1 MEAKHQNLQKR
12 RFSIIIDLRLDMQI
26 RAGNRGFIM
35 ADQKADEIK
44 AKDLEESSAKSPSKK
59 KEEKDDLAE
68 YQELNKI
75 DQEPHDELGIEDDL
89 IPTESDPFDDF
100 NISEDFDYENNAE
113 TKLETTEVSDAIEP
127 QAPTEPELDIP
138 VDENR
143 DFKEKIPTEPDSKDI
158 SSTDKLYVMP
168 DETVSSS
175 ERDELL
181 SNLQKKIP
189 NIMKQKQDIEEP
201 SEPSLDEKP
210 SKDELKKAWKK
221 QVQEE
226 LAEPKPKPEPET
238 EILPIP
244 PSSNQES
251 FNESVA
257 EFNGSRVYLPS
268 TMKVK
273 AGDEIIVRGRK
284 FRAKKKSFDRRRPLL
299 IAVLGIVVV
308 LGLAFIASR
317 FFVQAQPGMVVGQ
330 VINSQSGEVI
340 PEAQVIIDELGET
353 VFSNANGMFVIDNL
367 SDGDWSVSASK
378 PQYKSAAIGFS
389 HGGGKPSVLT
399 LSLEPSI
406 PVKEEKEDKN
416 DEKKIKEVRIPNYG
430 KLTVITN
437 TPKSKIIVDNKMLG
451 TGNKTYSKITV
462 GKHKLVVMAEGY
474 KEYSGQV
481 EIKRNENNKFTI
493 DLQELKAEYKPSE
506 ISFEDYLVKA
516 DAMASKGDW
525 TEAIGNYTLALA
537 KREDGDTYHKRSTAF
552 LQTGQKSQAISDL
565 VRASKAYTNQG
576 RVNRA
581 IECLNEILDLEPK
594 NTTAYRE
601 RGFAN
606 LRLGNFEKAIDD
618 LKEAVDIDDDDFD
631 NHMALGE
638 AYYIMGK
645 HKDALKY
652 LKKARKIDD
661 NNARVYALSALASLA
676 RDDEGDAEKYFKGFE
691 IRASIHDREEF
702 ERDPDWQR
710 LSDMMSQLD
719 D

>member
-1 MEAKHQNLQKR
+1 
-12 RFSIIIDLRLDMQI
+12 
-26 RAGNRGFIM
+26 
-35 ADQKADEIK
+35 
-44 AKDLEESSAKSPSKK
+44 
-59 KEEKDDLAE
+59 
-68 YQELNKI
+68 
-75 DQEPHDELGIEDDL
+75 
-89 IPTESDPFDDF
+89 
-100 NISEDFDYENNAE
+100 
-113 TKLETTEVSDAIEP
+113 
-127 QAPTEPELDIP
+127 
-138 VDENR
+138 
-143 DFKEKIPTEPDSKDI
+143 
-158 SSTDKLYVMP
+158 
-168 DETVSSS
+168 
-175 ERDELL
+175 
-181 SNLQKKIP
+181 
-189 NIMKQKQDIEEP
+189 
-201 SEPSLDEKP
+201 
-210 SKDELKKAWKK
+210 
-221 QVQEE
+221 
-226 LAEPKPKPEPET
+226 
-238 EILPIP
+238 
-244 PSSNQES
+244 
-251 FNESVA
+251 

-273 AGDEIIVRGRK
+273 SGDEIIVRGRR
-284 FRAKKKSFDRRRPLL
+284 FRAKKKSFDKRGPLMM
-299 IAVLGIVVV
+299 AALGIVIV

-317 FFVQAQPGMVVGQ
+317 FFVQTQPGMVVGQ

-340 PEAQVIIDELGET
+340 QEAQVIIDELGET
-353 VFSNANGMFVIDNL
+353 VFTNANGIFVIDNL

-378 PQYKSAAIGFS
+378 PQYKTAAIGFS
-389 HGGGKPSVLT
+389 HGGGKTSVLT

-406 PVKEEKEDKN
+406 PVKNDEDDKK

-451 TGNKTYSKITV
+451 PGNKTYSKITV
-462 GKHKLVVMAEGY
+462 GKHNLVVMAEGY
-474 KEYSGQV
+474 KEYSGHV

-506 ISFEDYLVKA
+506 ISFEDYLAKA

-537 KREDGDTYHKRSTAF
+537 KREDGDTYHKRSTTF
-552 LQTGQKSQAISDL
+552 LQTGQKNQAIKDL
-565 VRASKAYTNQG
+565 VRASRAYTNQG
-576 RVNRA
+576 RVNRS

-652 LKKARKIDD
+652 LKKARKIND

-691 IRASIHDREEF
+691 IRASMNDRKEF
-702 ERDPDWQR
+702 ERDPDWQK